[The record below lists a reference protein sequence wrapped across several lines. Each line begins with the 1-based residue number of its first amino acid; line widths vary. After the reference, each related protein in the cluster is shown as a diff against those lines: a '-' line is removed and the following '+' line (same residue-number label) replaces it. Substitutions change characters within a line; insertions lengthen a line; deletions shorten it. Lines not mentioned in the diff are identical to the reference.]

1 MTGID
6 VFRRIRILYNYFIQ
20 KIAPEVLYLLPINLI
35 SLRQAYDACKSQD
48 PELFHA
54 YLETFGI
61 KLRKHQERED
71 IMQFIDRVKEE
82 VDPGA
87 LNDFYV
93 GYVIPQISKEFDLLR
108 IGRNYILNIEIK
120 HIGPFDRIEKQL
132 RQNRHYLL
140 ALKPGVRSFSYIAS
154 TGELYGIDENSAEV
168 RPATADELIRA
179 IREQEIEKVEDLDRL
194 FSPKRYLVSPLSS
207 PDKFINQYYFL
218 TNHQEEIKKAV
229 LGSFAD
235 GDVKCALISGTA
247 GTGKTLLV
255 YDISLHYKRQ
265 HGREVH
271 VVHCGRLSEGHLYLK
286 NKDWNIHEIRDYVT
300 ALREA
305 DRSGG
310 LVVLDEA
317 QRIRHEQMIDIFER
331 MPAVG
336 AKFIFSYDPKQYISN
351 AENKGELFNRLKVPY
366 VSHTLKTT
374 IRTNKEIASFIDKLL
389 DLRRLNHDPHLQYRN
404 IRLQYFDDAGALR
417 NFLHHLKARE
427 GWEVLGA
434 DRNVQDIIGLEF
446 DKVAVV
452 INEHFRYENGR
463 LYSIGHPAEYQTHQ
477 MLFQQMTRTR
487 EELFIVIYRN
497 LEVLKWCLEIL
508 RRQR

>member
-1 MTGID
+1 M
-6 VFRRIRILYNYFIQ
+6 
-20 KIAPEVLYLLPINLI
+20 LPINLI
-35 SLRQAYDACKSQD
+35 SLRQAYDACISQD

-54 YLETFGI
+54 YLDTFGI
-61 KLRKHQERED
+61 KLRKQQERED
-71 IMQFIDRVKEE
+71 IMQFIDLVKGE

-87 LNDFYV
+87 LNDFHI

-108 IGRNYILNIEIK
+108 IGHNYILNIEIK
-120 HIGPFDRIEKQL
+120 HIGPFERIEKQL
-132 RQNRHYLL
+132 LQNRHYLL
-140 ALKPGVRSFSYIAS
+140 ALKPGVRSYSYIVS
-154 TGELYGIDENSAEV
+154 TGELYGIDEKSAEV
-168 RPATADELIRA
+168 RPATMEELVRA
-179 IREQEIEKVEDLDRL
+179 IREQEAEKVEDLDRL

-207 PDKFINQYYFL
+207 PDKFIHQHYFL

-229 LGSFAD
+229 LDSFA
-235 GDVKCALISGTA
+235 GGEVKCALISGTA

-255 YDISLHYKRQ
+255 YDISFHYKRK
-265 HGREVH
+265 HGREVY

-286 NKDWNIHEIRDYVT
+286 KKAWNIREIRDCDT

-310 LVVLDEA
+310 LVVFDEA
-317 QRIRHEQMIDIFER
+317 QRIHHEQMNEIFER
-331 MPAVG
+331 MPSVDAR
-336 AKFIFSYDPKQYISN
+336 FIFAYDPKQYISN
-351 AENKGELFNRLKVPY
+351 AENKGELFSRLKVPY

-389 DLRRLNHDPHLQYRN
+389 DLRRLSYDPHIPYRN
-404 IRLQYFDDAGALR
+404 IRLQYFDDTEALR
-417 NFLHHLKARE
+417 KFLHHLKARE

-434 DRNVQDIIGLEF
+434 DRSVQDIIGLEF

-452 INEHFRYENGR
+452 IDESFYYEDGR
-463 LYSIGHPAEYQTHQ
+463 LHSKGHPAEYPMHQ

-497 LEVLKWCLEIL
+497 LEVLKWSLEIL